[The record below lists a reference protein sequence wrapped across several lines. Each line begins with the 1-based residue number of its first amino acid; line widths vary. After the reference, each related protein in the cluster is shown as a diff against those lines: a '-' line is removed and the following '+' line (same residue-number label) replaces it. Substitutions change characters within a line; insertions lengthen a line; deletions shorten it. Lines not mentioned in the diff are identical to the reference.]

1 MGEEASVPLL
11 PRVAKLVIYNLLV
24 WPQFQLTESWSHCLP
39 ITPQVLAVGRK
50 YLGPKAA
57 SLTHPCG
64 LFQVGL
70 FRKSGVKSR
79 IHALR
84 QMNENFPE
92 NVSYEDQSAY
102 DVADMVKQFFR
113 DLPEPLFTNKLSET
127 FLHIYQCKWYSA
139 QPVLKCIHSPK
150 KKKVHRLNFSHTGNT
165 CVYAK
170 LPQLYL
176 TLCNPLDCSPPGTS
190 VYRILQTK
198 IQELVA
204 MPFSRES
211 PTQVS
216 NPRLL
221 WPLNC
226 R

>member
-1 MGEEASVPLL
+1 MGYYYYFHFVGEEVSVLLL
-11 PRVAKLVIYNLLV
+11 PRVAKLVIYNWLV
-24 WPQFQLTESWSHCLP
+24 WPQFQLTKSWSHCLP

-127 FLHIYQCKWYSA
+127 WKS
-139 QPVLKCIHSPK
+139 IHSRGAYSITWKP
-150 KKKVHRLNFSHTGNT
+150 LQDPAS
-165 CVYAK
+165 
-170 LPQLYL
+170 PQGSA
-176 TLCNPLDCSPPGTS
+176 PPCSSLLGHHPHGALLLHLFVKQRS
-190 VYRILQTK
+190 VS
-198 IQELVA
+198 A
-204 MPFSRES
+204 
-211 PTQVS
+211 
-216 NPRLL
+216 
-221 WPLNC
+221 
-226 R
+226 